1 VGCAGGGVRC
11 WRVWIQ
17 VNFLNDQDIAFWFCA
32 VEERILA
39 GNLEIVV
46 IVVERRFL
54 SVPAYGE
61 AKPDVGT
68 DGSGIQ
74 QGK

>member
-1 VGCAGGGVRC
+1 MGCEVGGVRC

-17 VNFLNDQDIAFWFCA
+17 VNFLNDQDITLWFCA
-32 VEERILA
+32 VEERILS
-39 GNLEIVV
+39 GNFEIVV
-46 IVVERRFL
+46 IFVERRLL
-54 SVPAYGE
+54 SVSAYGE
-61 AKPDVGT
+61 SKADVGA